1 MEGRL
6 KRCNEKVQPGF
17 MDESF
22 YALPWLVQSFNL
34 YSVKQSQTYTRFGPW
49 NNSRF
54 EREAGFQR
62 A

>member
-1 MEGRL
+1 
-6 KRCNEKVQPGF
+6 